1 MVKKI
6 ARRMLGVML
15 ISYPEQWT
23 SVYGIFD
30 HMNQTAALPIFRSE
44 LQLRLL
50 ALMFLRPDRTWTT
63 PELAKRLDAT
73 PVTTHREVRRAFD
86 SGLLVREAIGRTYL
100 YRAAT
105 DSPLYEPLRLLLE
118 RTVGIEVE
126 LRRALEDVPGVEAAF
141 IHGSF
146 ASRGKIKPTS
156 DIDVI
161 VLGNADPHALR
172 RRIRQAESQLGR
184 EIDVLA
190 YSRAEFASLAE
201 SGNSLIRGII
211 RGPVT
216 PLVGSSDALRAA

>member
-1 MVKKI
+1 M
-6 ARRMLGVML
+6 
-15 ISYPEQWT
+15 P
-23 SVYGIFD
+23 
-30 HMNQTAALPIFRSE
+30 TAAPPIFRSK

-50 ALMFLRPDRTWTT
+50 ALIFLAPDRTWTT

-73 PVTTHREVRRAFD
+73 PVTTHRELHRALD
-86 SGLLVREAIGRTYL
+86 SGLLAREAIGRTYL

-118 RTVGIEVE
+118 RTVGVEAE
-126 LRRALEDVPGVEAAF
+126 LRRALEDVAGVEAAF

-146 ASRGKIKPTS
+146 ASGDKIKPAS

-161 VLGNADPHALR
+161 VLGNADPRALR
-172 RRIRQAESQLGR
+172 RRIRQVESLLGR
-184 EIDVLA
+184 KIDLLA
-190 YSRAEFASLAE
+190 YSRDEFASLAE

-216 PLVGSSDALRAA
+216 ALIGSPDALRAA